1 MQERNRHFLTK
12 IKKATKIWVLRKF
25 AGTIWIFSTKHTRNI
40 WILYWLYQ
48 KKQYYQKQHLNK
60 SVRGEKAGLPL
71 PSNVEGISSNILL
84 ILTAKNTT
92 PMNSP
97 KNHVRYS
104 KQITLTYPDAKK
116 LSKEISCIN
125 KDAVMHILSV
135 YKIEYERF
143 NPDPLPLSEEGFEEL
158 RNRLVELHKKDCIS
172 LDPSEVFELIR
183 NASEFLAFKQELRD
197 FINQLISMEIRRDDE
212 GLEFLVP
219 TPMLRKWIP
228 VLCSY
233 YSH

>member
-1 MQERNRHFLTK
+1 M
-12 IKKATKIWVLRKF
+12 
-25 AGTIWIFSTKHTRNI
+25 
-40 WILYWLYQ
+40 
-48 KKQYYQKQHLNK
+48 NK

-97 KNHVRYS
+97 KNQVRYS
-104 KQITLTYPDAKK
+104 KQITLTYPDAKN

-135 YKIEYERF
+135 YKIEYKSF
-143 NPDPLPLSEEGFEEL
+143 NSEKIPLSEKGFKEL
-158 RNRLVELHKKDCIS
+158 QSRIIELHTKNCIS
-172 LDPSEVFELIR
+172 LNPSEVFELIC